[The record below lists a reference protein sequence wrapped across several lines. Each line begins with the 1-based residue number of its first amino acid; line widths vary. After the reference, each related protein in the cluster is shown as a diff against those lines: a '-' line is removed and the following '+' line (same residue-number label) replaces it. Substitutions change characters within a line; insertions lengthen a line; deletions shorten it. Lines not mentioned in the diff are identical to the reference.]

1 MHYVS
6 KTPRRCPIGHVFCL
20 GSLQI
25 GSKGSRMLTLKVAPR
40 GWQICRC
47 PEVACL
53 SMFSKPS
60 LPRISLAGRYNGCYN
75 GQIVEEAI
83 EARDAVL
90 VRPF

>member
-1 MHYVS
+1 
-6 KTPRRCPIGHVFCL
+6 
-20 GSLQI
+20 
-25 GSKGSRMLTLKVAPR
+25 MLTLKVAPR

-47 PEVACL
+47 PEV
-53 SMFSKPS
+53 FSEPS
-60 LPRISLAGRYNGCYN
+60 LPRMSLAGRYNGCYN